1 MTQISE
7 MVSER
12 EKRVQQLEGEL
23 KKSNDSNKEMKK
35 QIDGLSAQVMKDCE
49 MITTA

>member
-1 MTQISE
+1 

-12 EKRVQQLEGEL
+12 EKRVQQLESEL

-35 QIDGLSAQVMKDCE
+35 QIDGLS
-49 MITTA
+49 